1 MNAPNT
7 PNTPRTGKP
16 LYAFAHQ
23 TPQVRFHL
31 SVFRFPFSKHLHHH
45 AHFFLVGQ
53 GGVYPMDGDA
63 TALLHAAEPGH
74 LALGKLV
81 DGNLQL
87 AEHLV
92 VGQLADAIKGD
103 VLVLQAVADEALGG
117 DGLQERLHLLYH
129 AFLQTGLQAACYL
142 LSSEVAVYLQAD
154 GEALALGE
162 TDLPQFVGLEHA
174 FYVQACAS
182 AHDGHAVARGDVHIG
197 ILEGALEFVH
207 VEAVSRFADVNEVVG
222 HLLAVHYVVVQV
234 LAAAY
239 GHASVHH
246 ARVGGDYLCIA
257 HGMCQMGGKWCLAAG
272 RGAEDGNQ
280 VYGVLAHVCA
290 LCLCVLLKR
299 VGAVSA
305 DTGYFLQP
313 LQVHELYLA
322 SVYGYEFLAGKGRE
336 GADGVGSGH
345 VGEVGQV
352 LARHIYR

>member
-1 MNAPNT
+1 MPSLIKL
-7 PNTPRTGKP
+7 RK
-16 LYAFAHQ
+16 
-23 TPQVRFHL
+23 

-53 GGVYPMDGDA
+53 GSVYPVDGDA

-103 VLVLQAVADEALGG
+103 VLVLQTVADETLGG

-142 LSSEVAVYLQAD
+142 LSSEVAVYLQAY

-162 TDLPQFVGLEHA
+162 TDLSQFVGLEHA

-182 AHDGHAVARGDVHIG
+182 AHDGHALARGDVHIG

-222 HLLAVHYVVVQV
+222 YLLSVHYVVVQV

-257 HGMCQMGGKWCLAAG
+257 HGVCQMGGKWCLATG

-290 LCLCVLLKR
+290 LCLCVPLKR